1 MVGRRAGGV
10 GRVRAQR
17 VTPERPCVHT
27 NKHGNAQ
34 TMVAPLHRKVTRRAS
49 RPRYTRR
56 ARRRKIDLPAELQ
69 AFMAGGTV
77 RQREET
83 AAQDAIRSERKYCL
97 QELERLRAELPA
109 DSSIGALTYLED
121 EITRL
126 RRVLGIAPTPERIRE
141 QTRERVRR
149 YRERQQ
155 RN

>member
-1 MVGRRAGGV
+1 
-10 GRVRAQR
+10 
-17 VTPERPCVHT
+17 
-27 NKHGNAQ
+27 
-34 TMVAPLHRKVTRRAS
+34 
-49 RPRYTRR
+49 
-56 ARRRKIDLPAELQ
+56 
-69 AFMAGGTV
+69 MAGGTV

-155 RN
+155 RNGKH